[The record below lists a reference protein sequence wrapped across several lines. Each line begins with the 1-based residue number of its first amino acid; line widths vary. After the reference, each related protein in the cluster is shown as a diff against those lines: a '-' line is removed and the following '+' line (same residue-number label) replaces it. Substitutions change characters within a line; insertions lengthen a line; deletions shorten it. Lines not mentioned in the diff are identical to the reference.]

1 LREIKL
7 LQKLHHDNILNI
19 NEVVYEKQPQK
30 YGASKHHTKP
40 PSIYL
45 CLDLMEFDLHY
56 LIKQH
61 EYNFTLG
68 KIQNILRQVLQGLS
82 YLHEQNVAHR
92 DIKPANILINHC
104 GVIKV
109 ADFGLAKKLA
119 FQSTVKV
126 CTMWYRAPELF
137 LGYKQYTPNIDV
149 WSVGCIAVEFL
160 LK

>member
-1 LREIKL
+1 MREIKL
-7 LQKLHHDNILNI
+7 LQKLNHENILNI
-19 NEVVYEKQPQK
+19 NEVVYEKPLQK
-30 YGASKHHTKP
+30 YVSKHHAKP

-61 EYNFTLG
+61 EYQFTMG
-68 KIQNILRQVLQGLS
+68 KVQNILRQVLQGLS
-82 YLHEQNVAHR
+82 YLHQQNISHR
-92 DIKPANILINHC
+92 DIKPANILINHA

-126 CTMWYRAPELF
+126 CTMWYRAP
-137 LGYKQYTPNIDV
+137 
-149 WSVGCIAVEFL
+149 
-160 LK
+160 